1 MHSFGWYCLVLAA
14 HNKQIKTKQM
24 HVTVMILKIVKIFA
38 YAKRPGSQVCSTGD
52 GVGRIVHKLQSY
64 HGTHTI
70 QISFVKVEY

>member
-1 MHSFGWYCLVLAA
+1 
-14 HNKQIKTKQM
+14 M

-64 HGTHTI
+64 HGTYTI